1 MNSFITTFFL
11 TLFIV
16 FNVVAPA
23 PLVARDVYSPPVK
36 YPGKGTTWKVG
47 SRHNVTWD
55 ATNPP
60 ASTTNTEGVIF
71 LSTNGRLDV
80 VHPLAS
86 GFDITSGRQE
96 IKVPQVAPGSQY
108 QIVLMG
114 DSGNKGAY
122 FTIEA

>member
-16 FNVVAPA
+16 FNVVVSA
-23 PLVARDVYSPPVK
+23 PLAARDVYSPPVK
-36 YPGKGTTWKVG
+36 YPGSGTTWKVG

-55 ATNPP
+55 ASNPP
-60 ASTTNTEGVIF
+60 ASITNPEGVIF

-80 VHPLAS
+80 DHPLAS

-96 IKVPQVAPGSQY
+96 VQVPQVAPGTQY

-114 DSGNKGAY
+114 DSGNRGEY
-122 FTIEA
+122 FAIEA

>member
-16 FNVVAPA
+16 FNAAVSA
-23 PLVARDVYSPPVK
+23 PLAVREVYSPPVK
-36 YPGKGTTWKVG
+36 YPGQGTTWKVG

-55 ATNPP
+55 ASNPP
-60 ASTTNTEGVIF
+60 ASISNIEGVIL

-80 VHPLAS
+80 DHPLAW
-86 GFDITSGRQE
+86 GFNITSGREEVQ
-96 IKVPQVAPGSQY
+96 VPQVAPGSLY

-114 DSGNKGAY
+114 DSGNKGEY
-122 FTIEA
+122 FTIAA